1 MNSSVSYTN
10 TDNDA
15 HTLPFTFTNDDSDP
29 VWTTGSSPI
38 YPWTLSPGF
47 DVVASIPWY
56 LLTLGTILA
65 NGITLFVFTKEK
77 KLRSHV
83 NYYVMNLALADL
95 CVGIFVM
102 PVYAVVV
109 MLEWYWPIFGFY
121 GCKVFQGIG
130 YSLVTVSNLTVL
142 VISGDRFYAVV
153 SPLNYFKN
161 RSKKVAI
168 FVNGFCWILAFG
180 IWIPFNTIWPI
191 WRAKPPLL
199 HTICGPDYGQTFL
212 GTIVA
217 TCILLWCP
225 ILLLII
231 FNTTLYLKIIKRGPL
246 SVGKS
251 FQDESHANKSEN
263 VNSTTNA
270 TSLAHDSHSDYN
282 YHNNPTFVQEDST
295 PESDQGI
302 GTGGIWLGSGD
313 VNVDKETYRLND
325 LQGAVCVVE
334 KMNNLNILK
343 NGWPTSDFVDGIH
356 RLPGQNTDT
365 TFAPDTTRSR
375 RGSRL
380 DANSHH
386 EVKLSSTQKESSKES
401 LTAFRI
407 LSAIVLS
414 YILSWIMFGVVVV
427 TISVCVKINNV
438 KCTSSTVDLIAMYL
452 SLSNSL
458 INPVCYVIVQPHF
471 RRSVAK
477 LFCK

>member
-10 TDNDA
+10 TDNGP

-161 RSKKVAI
+161 VVRRGLNPRVRSRDRHGWHLV
-168 FVNGFCWILAFG
+168 
-180 IWIPFNTIWPI
+180 
-191 WRAKPPLL
+191 
-199 HTICGPDYGQTFL
+199 
-212 GTIVA
+212 
-217 TCILLWCP
+217 
-225 ILLLII
+225 
-231 FNTTLYLKIIKRGPL
+231 
-246 SVGKS
+246 
-251 FQDESHANKSEN
+251 
-263 VNSTTNA
+263 
-270 TSLAHDSHSDYN
+270 
-282 YHNNPTFVQEDST
+282 
-295 PESDQGI
+295 
-302 GTGGIWLGSGD
+302 GSGD

-325 LQGAVCVVE
+325 LQGAVCVVK

-343 NGWPTSDFVDGIH
+343 NGWPTSEFVDGIH
-356 RLPGQNTDT
+356 RLPGQNTEHVC
-365 TFAPDTTRSR
+365 TRYYKEPT
-375 RGSRL
+375 GSRM
-380 DANSHH
+380 DAIAIIG
-386 EVKLSSTQKESSKES
+386 EIIIDTKGEFQ
-401 LTAFRI
+401 RI
-407 LSAIVLS
+407 FDSFS
-414 YILSWIMFGVVVV
+414 YFVGDCVIIHFIMDYVRCCG
-427 TISVCVKINNV
+427 
-438 KCTSSTVDLIAMYL
+438 
-452 SLSNSL
+452 
-458 INPVCYVIVQPHF
+458 CYD
-471 RRSVAK
+471 
-477 LFCK
+477 FCLCED